1 MYEQTR
7 QIVSSYP
14 LQLKEQRLNMG
25 NFMRLRNSANSNFF
39 LLLFLLE
46 SSYFR
51 GRKLLIHNH
60 ESAELLG
67 IGWGRIS
74 FGAVID

>member
-1 MYEQTR
+1 MY
-7 QIVSSYP
+7 VYAY
-14 LQLKEQRLNMG
+14 
-25 NFMRLRNSANSNFF
+25 LRNYAILLQYCS
-39 LLLFLLE
+39 LLIQLLFLLE

-74 FGAVID
+74 FGAVIN